1 LLIKE
6 AANTRSLAYC
16 GAALEFSAYLKM
28 AMAEERS
35 LLQLFAELM
44 SEKQWQEL
52 QEGQGRSQIYTLPV
66 VIAMMLLQRLNERG
80 TQQEAVHQV
89 VGGRLDDLLT
99 DCERVRTGKISPNSG
114 GYARACGRIGVGVVE
129 KACDQLLAELRK
141 RMEPEPEL
149 KVPFLLLDGSSLR
162 LEHVR
167 GLLEDFPPGH
177 NQYNEGHWGMV
188 RWVACHDLQTGI
200 ALRPAWG
207 PMYGAEAVSE
217 QQLAE
222 EVLERAVAGSVIV
235 GDGNF
240 GVFSV
245 AYAAQHHHQ
254 VLFRLTKARAQA
266 LGAGELLPTGERKIV
281 WRPSRFDR
289 TAHPGLPQEAQIEG
303 RLIVVTRHGFR
314 ETLYL
319 FTTLPDPWE
328 KVVTWYSQRWN
339 MELDLR
345 TLKGTM
351 RLHQLRGKSTEAVEK
366 ELLIAVVAYGLV
378 RAFMALA
385 ARRVGLPPRRLSFT
399 RAYGLLNAMI
409 GKLCVVDAQQRQQA
423 YDRILDYM
431 GQGKLPKRS
440 QPRSYPRAV
449 WYIGKG
455 YPRRRTQNTEEQK

>member
-1 LLIKE
+1 
-6 AANTRSLAYC
+6 
-16 GAALEFSAYLKM
+16 M
-28 AMAEERS
+28 AMAEEQS

-44 SEKQWQEL
+44 SGEQWREL
-52 QEGQGRSQIYTLPV
+52 QGSQRRSQIYTLPV

-89 VGGRLDDLLT
+89 VAGRLDDLLA
-99 DCERVRTGKISPNSG
+99 DCERVRGGKISSNTG
-114 GYARACGRIGVGVVE
+114 GYARACGRIEVGVVE
-129 KACDQLLAELRK
+129 KACDQLLGELSK
-141 RMEPEPEL
+141 RIEPEPEL
-149 KVPFLLLDGSSLR
+149 KVPLLLLDGSSLR
-162 LEHVR
+162 LEHAR
-167 GLLEDFPPGH
+167 GLLEDFPPGR
-177 NQYNEGHWGMV
+177 NQHNEGHWGIV
-188 RWVACHDLQTGI
+188 RWVAFHDLQTGI

-207 PMYGAEAVSE
+207 PMYGAEAVGE

-222 EVLERAVAGSVIV
+222 EVLERAAPGSVIV

-245 AYAAQHHHQ
+245 AYAAAQRHHQ
-254 VLFRLTKARAQA
+254 VLFRLTKTRAQA

-281 WRPSRFDR
+281 WHPSRYDR
-289 TAHPGLPQEAQIEG
+289 KQHPGLPPEAQIEG

-319 FTTLPDPWE
+319 FTTLLEPCE

-385 ARRVGLPPRRLSFT
+385 AQRAGLSPRRLSFT

-409 GKLCVVDAQQRQQA
+409 GRLCVVDAQQRQQA

-431 GQGKLPKRS
+431 GQGKLPNRS
-440 QPRSYPRAV
+440 KPRTYPRAV
-449 WYIGKG
+449 WCIGKG
-455 YPRRRTQNTEEQK
+455 YPRRRTRNTDA

>member
-1 LLIKE
+1 
-6 AANTRSLAYC
+6 
-16 GAALEFSAYLKM
+16 M
-28 AMAEERS
+28 AIAEERS
-35 LLQLFAELM
+35 LLQLFAELV
-44 SEKQWQEL
+44 SQEQWQEL
-52 QEGQGRSQIYTLPV
+52 QGGQRRSQIYTLPV

-89 VGGRLDDLLT
+89 VAGQLDDLLA
-99 DCERVRTGKISPNSG
+99 DCERVRAGKISPNTG
-114 GYARACGRIGVGVVE
+114 GYARACGRIEVGVVE
-129 KACDQLLAELRK
+129 KACDQLLRELSK
-141 RMEPEPEL
+141 RIEPEPEL
-149 KVPFLLLDGSSLR
+149 KVPLLLLDGSSLR
-162 LEHVR
+162 LEHAR
-167 GLLEDFPPGH
+167 GLLEDFPPGR
-177 NQYNEGHWGMV
+177 NQYNEGHWGIV
-188 RWVACHDLQTGI
+188 RWVAFHDLQTGI

-222 EVLERAVAGSVIV
+222 EVLGRAPVGSVIV

-245 AYAAQHHHQ
+245 AYAAAQHHHQ
-254 VLFRLTKARAQA
+254 MVFRLTKARAQA
-266 LGAGELLPTGERKIV
+266 LGAGELLPTGECKII
-281 WRPSRFDR
+281 WRPSRCDR
-289 TAHPGLPQEAQIEG
+289 KQHPGLPPEAQIEG
-303 RLIVVTRHGFR
+303 RLMVVTCNGFR

-319 FTTLPDPWE
+319 FTTLREPWE

-351 RLHQLRGKSTEAVEK
+351 RLHQLRGKSTEAIEK

-385 ARRVGLPPRRLSFT
+385 AQRAGLPPRRLSFT

-409 GKLCVVDAQQRQQA
+409 GRLCVVDAQERQQA

-431 GQGKLPKRS
+431 SQGKLPKRS
-440 QPRSYPRAV
+440 NPRTYPRAV

-455 YPRRRTQNTEEQK
+455 YPRRRAQNTEEKSK